1 MWRAGAVLFPYC
13 SVPEKGQPCPTTL
26 NILNRHLAIFAG
38 EQAIVT
44 HMKEEDKTF
53 LMNPKILI
61 FNEK

>member
-26 NILNRHLAIFAG
+26 NATLPFFAG